1 MVLRNA
7 HHLSLISASF
17 GGYWPPKG
25 TPARGLRPRH
35 HVGPHFVAI
44 PGRLELPTYGLG
56 NRRSIRLSYGTAD
69 PLCVSRYWEASY
81 QRARVI
87 ASPPDSF
94 FGRTE
99 APGSGS
105 KDCGD
110 RITKAKK
117 EPSTDGSG

>member
-7 HHLSLISASF
+7 RHFSLISASF

-56 NRRSIRLSYGTAD
+56 NRRSIRLSYGTAN
-69 PLCVSRYWEASY
+69 PTLISEEA
-81 QRARVI
+81 
-87 ASPPDSF
+87 
-94 FGRTE
+94 
-99 APGSGS
+99 
-105 KDCGD
+105 GD
-110 RITKAKK
+110 RQSLERLVERHVPVLRGASAFPCRIAA
-117 EPSTDGSG
+117 SCR